1 MAVPHDAWPHHGL
14 GARHH
19 LVGDTACVPGWA
31 GHDQEVVLAQPDH
44 ARVVHKAV
52 HGQKEE
58 EEAGLQ
64 GWIPSLSCLKMSES
78 LRLLLVLETADVRAK
93 GELESFESSRAW
105 IFLASSHPTVHE
117 LQYTS
122 SACVHLQHNVG
133 SCHLHSIKND
143 QIVLS

>member
-58 EEAGLQ
+58 EEEAGLHA
-64 GWIPSLSCLKMSES
+64 WSLFV
-78 LRLLLVLETADVRAK
+78 LVLLEDVRVAQAAV
-93 GELESFESSRAW
+93 STRNSR
-105 IFLASSHPTVHE
+105 
-117 LQYTS
+117 
-122 SACVHLQHNVG
+122 C
-133 SCHLHSIKND
+133 
-143 QIVLS
+143 